1 MGTQLRVSREDNSLP
16 CEICGFPT
24 VRVAQVVADDG
35 TVLGRTLV
43 CTTCTHGS
51 PRPDAVPEAGAPQAG
66 APPDEVPAG

>member
-1 MGTQLRVSREDNSLP
+1 MGTQIRISREDGSLP

-24 VRVAQVVADDG
+24 MHVAQVVADDG

-43 CTTCTHGS
+43 CTTCQRSRHRT
-51 PRPDAVPEAGAPQAG
+51 DLAETD